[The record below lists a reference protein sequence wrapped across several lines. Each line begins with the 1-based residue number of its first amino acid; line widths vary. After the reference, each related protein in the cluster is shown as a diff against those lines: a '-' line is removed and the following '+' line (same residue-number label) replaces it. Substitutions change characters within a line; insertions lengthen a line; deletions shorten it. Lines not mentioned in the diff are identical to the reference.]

1 MPAVRRIQGELVF
14 PNDAPATTAARA
26 VLELRDVSV
35 MDQPS
40 RVVADTTLRNLPVGP
55 GARVPFEFEAPEASP
70 ADALALR
77 AVVFVEANVDGG
89 SAAGGGDYLST
100 ASHTVQPTG
109 DVNGLRVP
117 LARP

>member
-1 MPAVRRIQGELVF
+1 MPAVRRIRGELVF
-14 PNDAPATTAARA
+14 PNDAPPGMAARA
-26 VLELRDVSV
+26 VVELRDVSV

-40 RVVADTTLRNLPVGP
+40 RVVTRTALQNLPVGP
-55 GARVPFEFEAPEASP
+55 GGRVPFEIEAMEAPQ

-77 AVVFVEANVDGG
+77 VVVFMNVNADGVA
-89 SAAGGGDYLST
+89 AAGGGDYLST
-100 ASHTVQPTG
+100 ASHPVPPTG